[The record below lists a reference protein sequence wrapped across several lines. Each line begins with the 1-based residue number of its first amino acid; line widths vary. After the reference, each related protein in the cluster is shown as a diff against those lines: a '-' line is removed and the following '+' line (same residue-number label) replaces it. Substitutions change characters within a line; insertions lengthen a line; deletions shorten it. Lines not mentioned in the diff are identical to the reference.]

1 MLLPSLLALTAT
13 LIPSALAVFA
23 DDAYQVDYHYALL
36 GAPQQHATFFH
47 QPRADSKASL
57 LYTLS
62 EKLVLGAINPRDG
75 SLVWRQNLSSS
86 SNTAPGFL
94 RAGEDQDTVVSA
106 VDGYVAAWDATD
118 GRLAWSANFK
128 DAHVKDLEVMELPDA
143 SNAAKDAIVLCGGS
157 TPSVKRL
164 DGQTGAVKW
173 EFEDTSGDTPYQ
185 VSTSATAVYSVSL
198 SSSMLGGLKIKV
210 TAIDP
215 LTGKK
220 LDQYTLASD
229 SDISSAENILF
240 VGANTASPLLAWT
253 DKAFK
258 TLKVNVIG
266 SKSTSSFN
274 IENASGEE
282 IEQVVLHA
290 PHRINSVPHF
300 LVHYQTAKSHWA
312 EVYHANVKTGAV
324 TKAYSLPKLGGRGA
338 FSTSSIDA
346 NVYFTRITP
355 DEVIVV
361 DSTSH
366 GILGRWPVKRDASKQ
381 GPLQPLHAVSEVAVR
396 ENTAS
401 AVRAAVFLA
410 DGNWDM
416 LRNGDFAWSRPEAL
430 AGALDAV
437 WVELPPEE
445 SLAHELE
452 IETHQT
458 VLGAY
463 IHRVKRHLRDLEH
476 LPSYLQTL
484 PTRLFSSEEAADTL
498 DKLRRDSFGFNK
510 PVVVVT
516 ETGRFVAL
524 SAGAIIWNQDA
535 LNLPTGEKV
544 QQVDVKFVNG
554 TIAALFPQI
563 DRQVLLNA
571 TTGVLI
577 QTQDKSAFET
587 VQTGPKDVSYK
598 VLDNEIK
605 GLLTGKEEAWQF
617 APVRGERIVS
627 VTPRPLP
634 DPVASIGK
642 VLGDRRVLYKYLNP
656 NLVFVTAVNDAVGTL
671 SIYLLDSVSG
681 AVLYEASHDSV
692 DTAQP
697 IPAALSENWATYSY
711 SLSTDSSAPSKGHL
725 LVVAE
730 FFESTLP
737 NDRGPFGSASNYSSL
752 RPSSGALGESAKP
765 KVLSQTYHI
774 PEPISHMAVTQTIQ
788 GITSKWL
795 LITLPESNSVIG
807 VPRQFLDPRRPVG
820 RDPTPDE
827 QVEGLMRYT
836 PVIEFDPRQYLNH
849 KREVLG
855 IKKVVTSPAL
865 VESTSLVLALGLD
878 VFGTRVAPSSAF
890 DVLGKEFNKPQLVLT
905 VGALAAAV
913 AFVAPL
919 VRRKQIN
926 AQWQSL

>member
-13 LIPSALAVFA
+13 LVPSALAVFA
-23 DDAYQVDYHYALL
+23 DDAYHVDYHYALL

-57 LYTLS
+57 LYTIS
-62 EKLVLGAINPRDG
+62 DKLILGAVNPRDG
-75 SLVWRQNLSSS
+75 ALVWRQNLSTSA
-86 SNTAPGFL
+86 TGPAGFL
-94 RAGEDQDTVVSA
+94 RAGEEQDTVVSA
-106 VDGYVAAWDATD
+106 LGGRVAAWDAAD
-118 GRLAWSANFK
+118 GRLAWSVDFK
-128 DAHVKDLEVMELPDA
+128 DAHVKDLEVLELPDA
-143 SNAAKDAIVLCGGS
+143 ANAAKDSIVLCGGS
-157 TPSVKRL
+157 KSTVKRL

-185 VSTSATAVYSVSL
+185 VSTSATAIYSVSL

-210 TAIDP
+210 TSIDP

-229 SDISSAENILF
+229 SDISSVENILF

-266 SKSTSSFN
+266 SKSTASFA
-274 IENASGEE
+274 IENPTAEE

-290 PHRINSVPHF
+290 PHRINSFPHF
-300 LVHYQTAKSHWA
+300 LVHYQTAQSHWA
-312 EVYHANVKTGAV
+312 EVYHADVKTGAI
-324 TKAYSLPKLGGRGA
+324 TKAYSLPKLGGSGA
-338 FSTSSIDA
+338 FSTSTVDA
-346 NVYFTRITP
+346 NVYFTRITS
-355 DEVIVV
+355 DQVIVV
-361 DSTSH
+361 ASTSH
-366 GILGRWPVKRDASKQ
+366 GILGRWPAKRAEQ
-381 GPLQPLHAVSEVAVR
+381 APLNPLHAVSEVAVR
-396 ENTAS
+396 DNTAS
-401 AVRAAVFLA
+401 AVRSAVFLA

-416 LRNGDFAWSRPEAL
+416 LRNGDPAWSRPEAL
-430 AGALDAV
+430 AGAIDAV

-452 IETHQT
+452 IETHQS

-463 IHRVKRHLRDLEH
+463 IHRLKRHIKDLEH
-476 LPSYLQTL
+476 LPGYLQSL
-484 PTRLFSSEEAADTL
+484 PNRLFSSDETVDAL
-498 DKLRRDSFGFNK
+498 NKLRRDSFGFNK

-524 SAGAIIWNQDA
+524 SAGTIIWNQDA
-535 LNLPTGEKV
+535 LKLPTGKKIE
-544 QQVDVKFVNG
+544 QVDVKFVNG
-554 TIAALFPQI
+554 TIAAIFPQI

-571 TTGVLI
+571 TTGELVE
-577 QTQDKSAFET
+577 TNDKSIFEA
-587 VQTGPKDVSYK
+587 VQIGPKDVSYK
-598 VLDNEIK
+598 VVGSELK
-605 GLLTGKEEAWQF
+605 GYLAGKEEAWKF
-617 APVRGERIVS
+617 SPIRGERVVS

-642 VLGDRRVLYKYLNP
+642 VLGDRSVLYKYLNP
-656 NLVFVTAVNDAVGTL
+656 NLVFVTAVNDVAGTL
-671 SIYLLDSVSG
+671 SVYLIDSVSG
-681 AVLYEASHDSV
+681 AVLYEASHDDV

-697 IPAALSENWATYSY
+697 IPAVLSENWATYSF
-711 SLSTDSSAPSKGHL
+711 SLRTDSSAASKGHL

-737 NDRGPFGSASNYSSL
+737 NDRGPFGSSSNYSSV

-774 PEPISHMAVTQTIQ
+774 PEPISHVAVTQTTQ

-795 LITLPESNSVIG
+795 LVTLPESNSVVG

-820 RDPTPDE
+820 RDPTADE
-827 QVEGLMRYT
+827 QTEGLMRYT
-836 PVIEFDPRQYLNH
+836 PAIEFDPRQYLNH

-855 IKKVVTSPAL
+855 VKKVVTSPAF

-890 DVLGKEFNKPQLVLT
+890 DVLGKEFNKVQLVLT

-926 AQWQSL
+926 AQWQAL